1 MLEKMKNIAYE
12 IDASDKTTHIIT
24 LLQVLGGVSAFLY
37 SRNSNSPYAKYI
49 VYAFIFF
56 YTVVIIVLILRT
68 IVSYK
73 YGTLKLYL
81 NKNTGIL
88 MDKKARFRNVSL
100 RQRTIQL
107 ILDSFCTRLKS
118 FEQLSQIEDY
128 LYQTGQRVGKNFY
141 NRLVD
146 HLKKSEKKFDTL
158 DYKNKLL
165 IWANYDSSA
174 GMGKFEIG
182 EVNTSPK
189 IKLAINVQNSFTCLK
204 KNEENVGDYNL
215 CKFLCGYISGFCSE
229 LFGKNVSVVEEECG
243 KKATDAK
250 CNFIIFE
257 K

>member
-12 IDASDKTTHIIT
+12 IDSSDRTTHLIT
-24 LLQVLGGVSAFLY
+24 LLQVLGGICAFLY
-37 SRNSNSPYAKYI
+37 SRYSTSLYAIYI
-49 VYAFIFF
+49 VFAFITF
-56 YTVVIIVLILRT
+56 YSVVVLVLILRT
-68 IVSYK
+68 VVSCK

-107 ILDSFCTRLKS
+107 ILDSLCAKLKS
-118 FEQLSQIEDY
+118 FEKLDQIEED
-128 LYQTGQRVGKNFY
+128 LYQTGNRVGKNFY

-146 HLKKSEKKFDTL
+146 HLKKSEKRFDTL
-158 DYKNKLL
+158 DYKSKLL
-165 IWANYDSSA
+165 IWADYDSSA

-182 EVNTSPK
+182 EVNISPK
-189 IKLAINVQNSFTCLK
+189 IKLTINVQNSFTCLK
-204 KNEENVGDYNL
+204 KNGENMGDYNL
-215 CKFLCGYISGFCSE
+215 CKFLSGYISGFCSE
-229 LFGKNVSVVEEECG
+229 LFGKDVSVVEEECG